1 MNNLFLSITYLVN
14 LLICILL
21 DINYKKNGD
30 WGLVENI
37 ATYTVK

>member
-21 DINYKKNGD
+21 DINYKK
-30 WGLVENI
+30 
-37 ATYTVK
+37 TKVKL